1 MDERL
6 QKAEMQKSIE
16 ELAKM
21 GNIKRIGHH
30 YFPINAKKLE

>member
-21 GNIKRIGHH
+21 GNIKRIGM
-30 YFPINAKKLE
+30 ISSLCQL